1 MKLNV
6 LWCDYIIGELSFNN
20 IEYTFQYINKETFK
34 SINFKGIGE
43 FKDLSRVYK
52 DKNLFITFS
61 TRLPNKNRKDIKKYL
76 LDNGFKDKISD
87 LQLLRLT
94 KGILATDYIEICG

>member
-6 LWCDYIIGELSFNN
+6 LWNGYIIGELKYDS
-20 IEYTFQYINKETFK
+20 IEYIFQYVNKETFK
-34 SINFKGIGE
+34 NINFKGIGE
-43 FKDLSRVYK
+43 FKDLNRVYK

-76 LDNGFKDKISD
+76 LDNGFKDTISD

-94 KGILATDYIEICG
+94 KGILATDYMEICG

>member
-1 MKLNV
+1 MKLSV
-6 LWCDYIIGELSFNN
+6 LWCGYIIGELSFNN
-20 IEYTFQYINKETFK
+20 IEYTFQYVNKETFK

-43 FKDLSRVYK
+43 FKDLNKIYK

-76 LDNGFKDKISD
+76 LDNGFKDTISD